1 MRNKIFPTYIIFCV
15 SIQSLQQGL
24 ASALMA
30 VSLCSIGLVG
40 LPRSAIASTDSFL
53 SDSLAQTLNCNG
65 SSTQLELNR
74 CGDLRA
80 KAADKKINQVYR
92 QVKAKYKGGENEKFL
107 IDAQLNWIKYRD
119 SVCIF
124 ETGRFKG
131 GSIAPLV
138 YSNCIERMTHQRTNE
153 LETYLKEG
161 GF

>member
-1 MRNKIFPTYIIFCV
+1 MRNKIFPAHIVFCA

-24 ASALMA
+24 VSALMA

-40 LPRSAIASTDSFL
+40 LPRSVIASTNSFL
-53 SDSLAQTLNCNG
+53 SDSLAQTPNCNG

-74 CGDLRA
+74 CGDLKA
-80 KAADKKINQVYR
+80 KAADKKLNQVYR
-92 QVKAKYKGGENEKFL
+92 QVKVKYKGDKNEKSL

-124 ETGRFKG
+124 EADRFKG

-138 YSNCIERMTHQRTNE
+138 YSNCIERITNQRTNE